1 MNDLD
6 AQVAEVK
13 AFLRF
18 VSKRKVRGETVI
30 VRPAHVKTRT
40 LDSKTI
46 VMAVWHAGLAESI
59 PLNEEQ
65 VGRVIAVLQSAGAF
79 SA

>member
-1 MNDLD
+1 MNDFD
-6 AQVAEVK
+6 AQVAEVR

-40 LDSKTI
+40 IEGKTI
-46 VMAVWHAGLAESI
+46 VMAIWTAGLAESI

-65 VGRVIAVLQSAGAF
+65 VGRVIAVLQSAGEF
-79 SA
+79 SI